1 MTFSALSRDNDFER
15 DRKDKVRIL
24 EKSYNPRGI
33 EERWYEYWVSKN
45 YFKPDPASKGS
56 IFSIVIPPPNI
67 TGSLHMGHALN
78 AVLQDILTRWKR
90 MSGYKVLWLPGTDH
104 AGIATQNVVEKQ
116 LATED
121 PGFRVAMYEVQT
133 KDVVEKELPSERLYR
148 HKLGREA
155 FIERVWKWKAEYGE
169 KIIHQL
175 KRLGASCDWSRERF
189 TLDEGLS
196 RAVKEVF
203 VRLYE
208 EGLIYRDNRLI
219 NWCPRCHTA
228 LSDLEVEHEELEGK
242 LTYIRYP
249 LSDSRGHIIV
259 ATTRPETMLGDTAVA
274 VHPDD
279 SRYKD
284 FIGKTVDLPL
294 TKRKI
299 PIISD
304 NAVDPSFGTG
314 AVKVTPAHD
323 FNDEAMAK
331 RQSPALEFITVIGKD
346 GLMTEDAGGRYA
358 GMGRYDCR
366 RLVLKDLKEKGLI
379 EKEQRYTHAIG
390 HCYRCK
396 TVIEP
401 LLTLQWYVDVRPLA
415 KEAIKVVKEGRIRLI
430 PRPWENTY
438 FAWMENIRDWC
449 ISRQIWWG
457 HRIPA
462 WYCQKMQ
469 NAKCKMQNGVTV
481 SRVIPT
487 ICPYCGSEELIQD
500 EDVLDTWFSSA
511 LWPFSTLGWPDKTVD
526 LETFYPTTVLVTGFD
541 IIFFWVARMIM
552 MGLKFMGDV
561 PFRDVYIH
569 ALVRDIKG
577 QKMSKSKGNVVDP
590 LTMMDRYG
598 TDAFRFTLAA
608 FAAQGRDIK
617 FSEERVEGYRHFVN
631 KLWNAARFIT
641 MNLKTVTSNKLQ
653 VISENEDSSLV
664 TPWPRSPASLPGLAP
679 RSGAGR
685 EAGQAA
691 KQGRRH
697 SSLSLASR
705 WIMSRLAATADD
717 INRALDEYRF
727 NDAACNIYQFVWH
740 EFCDWY
746 IEMAKSDTRDPEL
759 KNSVIGCL
767 LYTLDASLRL
777 LHPFM
782 PYVTEEI
789 WQKIPHVR
797 RDREEIRDSIII
809 SEYPKS
815 LPRDYQAEEDMSYI
829 IDAVTGIRTIRGEL
843 NISPSFELNVS
854 IKTYSR
860 KTEEILRENVQYLK
874 RLANASEIK
883 IGMEVDKPEGSA
895 TCVKSSMEIYV
906 LLKGVLNIEAEID
919 RLKKVETEVEGS
931 ISFLNKK
938 LLDEDFL
945 LRAPT
950 GVVEKEKARYEELI
964 RKKERI
970 MESIKKL
977 KEARGEK

>member
-1 MTFSALSRDNDFER
+1 M
-15 DRKDKVRIL
+15 L

-33 EERWYEYWVSKN
+33 EERWYEYWVSKD

-56 IFSIVIPPPNI
+56 VFSIVIPPPNI

-121 PGFRVAMYEVQT
+121 PEFRVAMYEVQAKNVT
-133 KDVVEKELPSERLYR
+133 EKELPSERLYR

-155 FIERVWKWKAEYGE
+155 FIERVWKWKAEYGG

-175 KRLGASCDWSRERF
+175 KRLGASCDWSREKF

-196 RAVKEVF
+196 RAVREVF

-228 LSDLEVEHEELEGK
+228 LSDLEVEHEEIEGK
-242 LTYIRYP
+242 LIYIKYP
-249 LSDSRGHIIV
+249 LTPPVPPLSKGGYITV

-323 FNDEAMAK
+323 FNDEAVAK

-346 GLMTEDAGGRYA
+346 GLMTEDAGSRYA

-379 EKEQRYTHAIG
+379 EKEQRYTHTIG

-430 PRPWENTY
+430 PRSWENTY
-438 FAWMENIRDWC
+438 FAWMGNIRDWC

-469 NAKCKMQNGVTV
+469 NAKCKMQNGVIV

-552 MGLKFMGDV
+552 IGLKFMGDV

-631 KLWNAARFIT
+631 KLWNAARFII
-641 MNLKTVTSNKLQ
+641 MNSELQAPSSKPNFSLLTSHF
-653 VISENEDSSLV
+653 
-664 TPWPRSPASLPGLAP
+664 SLP
-679 RSGAGR
+679 
-685 EAGQAA
+685 
-691 KQGRRH
+691 
-697 SSLSLASR
+697 SR
-705 WIMSRLAATADD
+705 WIISRLAATADD

-727 NDAACNIYQFVWH
+727 NDAACDIYQFVWH

-746 IEMAKSDTRDPEL
+746 IEMAKSDTRNPEL

-789 WQKIPHVR
+789 WQKIKSWEAGVR
-797 RDREEIRDSIII
+797 GQELEIKESIMV
-809 SEYPKS
+809 SHYPRS
-815 LPRDYQAEEDMSYI
+815 LLRDYQAEEDMSYI

-854 IKTYSR
+854 IRTYSR
-860 KTEEILRENVQYLK
+860 KAEEILRENVQYLK

-895 TCVKSSMEIYV
+895 TCIKSSMEIYV

-919 RLKKVETEVEGS
+919 RLKKVEAEVEGS

-977 KEARGEK
+977 KEAGGEK